1 MQTHLPTLIRALL
14 EPARYPGAV
23 HQVTLVQTHIS
34 WVLLAGEFAYKIK
47 KPLKLPFLDFS
58 TLELRHTCCQDELRL
73 NCRFAPDIY
82 LDVVAIVGSPDG
94 TVLELIGRPD
104 CALNPS
110 GLAYFGPL
118 RARPGAFSGP
128 FLRRPMAFENPIPR
142 WPVTTVVRGLLVLP
156 SMIPE
161 AGPISNPSALPVA
174 R

>member
-1 MQTHLPTLIRALL
+1 MQTHRPTLIRALL

-58 TLELRHTCCQDELRL
+58 TLELRHVCCQDELRL

-82 LDVVAIVGSPDG
+82 LDVVAIVGSPDDPRWS
-94 TVLELIGRPD
+94 VVGR
-104 CALNPS
+104 S
-110 GLAYFGPL
+110 G
-118 RARPGAFSGP
+118 PGAP
-128 FLRRPMAFENPIPR
+128 
-142 WPVTTVVRGLLVLP
+142 
-156 SMIPE
+156 
-161 AGPISNPSALPVA
+161 AGAGRQDAVQGSSRAE